1 MRALVR
7 GFCVVLGWL
16 IAVSP
21 GWADPAETISAFRRA
36 HGLSAVKADPILT
49 RLASE
54 QAQAMAASRHM
65 DHDVKGSFSSR
76 ISGYPA
82 NLAAE
87 NIAMGN
93 ETFQDTLEQWKNS
106 SGHRENLLRPAVSR
120 IGIAS
125 AGSGH
130 QTYWSLILA
139 APRTTAKKDVPA
151 TKKDKK
157 DMSEPKKGIFE
168 SLISILPFHFSVK

>member
-1 MRALVR
+1 
-7 GFCVVLGWL
+7 
-16 IAVSP
+16 
-21 GWADPAETISAFRRA
+21 
-36 HGLSAVKADPILT
+36 LSAVKTDPVLN

-76 ISGYPA
+76 ISGYPT

-93 ETFQDTLEQWKNS
+93 ETFQATLEQWKNS
-106 SGHRENLLRPAVSR
+106 SGHRENMLRPAVSR

-130 QTYWSLILA
+130 DTYWSLILA
-139 APRTTAKKDVPA
+139 APPTSSRRDVAA
-151 TKKDKK
+151 TKKETTPKQDVAATKKEKK
-157 DMSEPKKGIFE
+157 DLSEPKKGILE
-168 SLISILPFHFSVK
+168 NLISILPFHLGAK